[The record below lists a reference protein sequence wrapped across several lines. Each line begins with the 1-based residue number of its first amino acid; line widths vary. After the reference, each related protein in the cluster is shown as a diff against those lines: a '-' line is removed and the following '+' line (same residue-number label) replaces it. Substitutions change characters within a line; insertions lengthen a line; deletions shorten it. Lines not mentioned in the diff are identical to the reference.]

1 MPTDP
6 VTSLTD
12 LHIRASMASP
22 FNSARAL
29 SKPNRV
35 LAPPAITY
43 PVIVTLPIV
52 RIPRQTLFADSK
64 ESLPWN
70 SNNGQRHD
78 NRIRYGRR
86 RKHAI
91 WFRQSARGIERRGH
105 ARADVQVG

>member
-1 MPTDP
+1 MPIDP
-6 VTSLTD
+6 VTALTD

-43 PVIVTLPIV
+43 PFIVTLPIV

-64 ESLPWN
+64 STTTDYLLIFQRFAPGPSNPQFPQLLLQTLPVQPN
-70 SNNGQRHD
+70 
-78 NRIRYGRR
+78 RR
-86 RKHAI
+86 RCA
-91 WFRQSARGIERRGH
+91 
-105 ARADVQVG
+105 